1 MKVSIITV
9 CFNSD
14 KTIEKTIQSVISQKY
29 KNIEYIIIDGN
40 SSDNTS
46 KIISKYSEYISKY
59 ISEPDAG
66 IYDAM
71 NKGINCAEGD
81 VVAILNSD
89 DFYTD
94 KNVISD
100 VVELFTNQKVDIVY
114 GDIEYFNQSHED
126 TIVRVWVAGEYKRGS
141 FVRGWH
147 PPHPAFFAKKSM
159 YNKYGG
165 FDISLNIS
173 ADFDLMLRFMDFN
186 KAFSLY
192 LNRSLVQM
200 CAGGESGKSIKNI
213 FIGNMNI
220 LKSFR
225 KYNMKVNPLLYLLRR
240 LLPKVIASIQLKIKR
255 TK

>member
-1 MKVSIITV
+1 
-9 CFNSD
+9 
-14 KTIEKTIQSVISQKY
+14 
-29 KNIEYIIIDGN
+29 
-40 SSDNTS
+40 
-46 KIISKYSEYISKY
+46 
-59 ISEPDAG
+59 
-66 IYDAM
+66 
-71 NKGINCAEGD
+71 
-81 VVAILNSD
+81 
-89 DFYTD
+89 
-94 KNVISD
+94 
-100 VVELFTNQKVDIVY
+100 
-114 GDIEYFNQSHED
+114 
-126 TIVRVWVAGEYKRGS
+126 
-141 FVRGWH
+141 
-147 PPHPAFFAKKSM
+147 M